1 MTRNEVNRSRGALTV
16 RTAELGRVNHHRGAI
31 AIERSADRMEKIR
44 EDSQRTPAVCNL
56 NLDFNHLRA
65 LRAALRRLEES
76 DFGTCPECD
85 QDIHPKRLAAVPWAP
100 LCIWC
105 HEASDRNLDDLQP
118 PSRDLLVRAA

>member
-1 MTRNEVNRSRGALTV
+1 MTRTEVDRSRGALTV
-16 RTAELGRVNHHRGAI
+16 SIAELERVNHHRGII
-31 AIERSADRMEKIR
+31 AIKRSADRMEKIW
-44 EDSQRTPAVCNL
+44 EHSQRTPAVCNL

-85 QDIHPKRLAAVPWAP
+85 QDVHPKRLAAVPWAP

-105 HEASDRNLDDLQP
+105 DEASDSNLDDLQP
-118 PSRDLLVRAA
+118 PSRDLLGRAA